1 MAGGDRISVM
11 CVKDHGLVREGLC
24 LLVNRQPDMYVVA
37 SAASGKEAVARFKQ
51 FSPDVTVMDLQ
62 LADMSGVDAIQ
73 EIHRVDAD
81 AKIVV
86 LTIYQGPE
94 DIYRAVAAGA
104 AAYLSKKSQS
114 DDLVRVVRQVHAG
127 ERRIP
132 PELDAWVA
140 ERALQPSLTRRE
152 IQVIELI
159 SQGKRNKEIGAS
171 LGISGETVHVHVR
184 NLLGKLKVNDRSG
197 AISAALRRGIIHIR

>member
-11 CVKDHGLVREGLC
+11 CVEDHGLVREGLC

>member
-11 CVKDHGLVREGLC
+11 CVEDHGLVREGLC
-24 LLVNRQPDMYVVA
+24 LIVNRQPDMYVVA
-37 SAASGKEAVARFKQ
+37 SAASGEEAVARFKQ
-51 FSPDVTVMDLQ
+51 HSPDVTLMDLQ

-73 EIHRVDAD
+73 EIHRIDSD

-94 DIYRAVAAGA
+94 EIYRAMAAGA
-104 AAYLSKKSQS
+104 ADYLSKDSLS
-114 DDLVRVVRQVHAG
+114 DELVRVVRQVHAG

-132 PELDAWVA
+132 PELEAWLA
-140 ERALQPSLTRRE
+140 ERALQPALTKRE

-159 SQGKRNKEIGAS
+159 SQGKRNKEIAVS
-171 LGISGETVHVHVR
+171 LGISEETVHVHVR

-197 AISAALRRGIIHIR
+197 AISVAVRRGIIHIR